1 MCTTRSCTA
10 LLAALLML
18 TLGSAAAAA
27 GKGKQDKPKEAEVV
41 KQGKILVVRGL
52 GGGEPQITDQ
62 QGKRWL
68 IDGPAREETLRLSGH
83 TLKLWALVATKK
95 KLMTPVLKVNRYEIL
110 DSGGRKPLVGVL
122 RRVKLSYVLERKDK
136 GNLTIK
142 ARSRS
147 FYRLLSRRNN
157 CKIWVVG
164 DLEGTT
170 LKAIKFGWITCKLP
184 KPIKPRK
191 ESTK

>member
-1 MCTTRSCTA
+1 MFKTSCTA
-10 LLAALLML
+10 LLAALLAL
-18 TLGSAAAAA
+18 TLSSAAGAA
-27 GKGKQDKPKEAEVV
+27 GKGKQDKPKENEVV
-41 KQGKILVVRGL
+41 KEGKILVVRGL
-52 GGGEPQITDQ
+52 SGGEPQLTDQ

-83 TLKLWALVATKK
+83 TLKVWALVASKK

-110 DSGGRKPLVGVL
+110 DSDGRKPLVGVL
-122 RRVKLSYVLERKDK
+122 RRVKLSYVLERKE

>member
-1 MCTTRSCTA
+1 MFKTSCTA
-10 LLAALLML
+10 LFAALLAL
-18 TLGSAAAAA
+18 ALSSAAGAA
-27 GKGKQDKPKEAEVV
+27 GKGKQDKPKENEVV
-41 KQGKILVVRGL
+41 KEGKILVVRGL
-52 GGGEPQITDQ
+52 SGGEPQLTDQ

-83 TLKLWALVATKK
+83 TLKVWALIEAKK
-95 KLMTPVLKVNRYEIL
+95 KLMTPALKVSRYEIL

-122 RRVKLSYVLERKDK
+122 RRVKLSYVLERKE

-147 FYRLLSRRNN
+147 FYRLLARRNN

-170 LKAIKFGWITCKLP
+170 LKAIKFGWISCKLP